1 MIPNENF
8 FFIRFATLFVAV
20 YNKLA
25 YEFRKNVRTINKRN
39 FFYRCLSLVSLN
51 YEKKIASSC
60 HIMIHCMKIERCK
73 RYKRRLRVAN
83 MMENELINSNHDF
96 HYKLMQWRST
106 SLLKKTGDFF

>member
-51 YEKKIASSC
+51 YEKKN
-60 HIMIHCMKIERCK
+60 
-73 RYKRRLRVAN
+73 RVVLSYN
-83 MMENELINSNHDF
+83 DTLHENWT
-96 HYKLMQWRST
+96 MQAI
-106 SLLKKTGDFF
+106 